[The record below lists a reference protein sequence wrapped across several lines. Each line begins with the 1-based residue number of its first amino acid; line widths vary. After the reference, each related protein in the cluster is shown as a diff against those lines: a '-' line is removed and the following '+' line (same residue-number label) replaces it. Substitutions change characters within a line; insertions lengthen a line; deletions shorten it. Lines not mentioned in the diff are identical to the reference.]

1 MRDHTVNGLTKRH
14 QEGEAQTEPG
24 GRLGLDRSVVT
35 RRTGLQFPS
44 RLSYP
49 IWERIGKQISLISD
63 SSAWWLGDWLIYGEK
78 EYADRYRMAIEQ
90 TSLDYQTLRN
100 YAWVARRYSIA
111 RRRDK
116 LSFAHHAE
124 VAALAEGEQDLW
136 LRRAEQFGWSRNRLR
151 RELRG
156 AGQPKPSQAVDT
168 AAASDEGKP
177 GKPGHKRGLTPVDVN
192 VQLASSREQLERWEL
207 AARLQ
212 NSDLV
217 NWMIQ
222 ALESI
227 AHEVI
232 RRESPADAPG
242 EVVSGPR

>member
-1 MRDHTVNGLTKRH
+1 MSDHPLNGLAKQHSDDDAAAETR
-14 QEGEAQTEPG
+14 Q
-24 GRLGLDRSVVT
+24 RLGLDRSVVT
-35 RRTGLQFPS
+35 RRTGLQFPN
-44 RLSYP
+44 RLSFP
-49 IWERIGKQISLISD
+49 IWERIGKQISLITD

-100 YAWVARRYSIA
+100 YAWVARRFSHA

-124 VAALAEGEQDLW
+124 VAALTPADQDLW
-136 LRRAEQFGWSRNRLR
+136 LRRAEHFGWSRNRLR

-156 AGQPKPSQAVDT
+156 SAGAVPAAESVVKAPKP
-168 AAASDEGKP
+168 
-177 GKPGHKRGLTPVDVN
+177 RGTGVN
-192 VQLASSREQLERWEL
+192 VQLTSSKEQLERWEL
-207 AARLQ
+207 AARMQ

-217 NWMIQ
+217 NWMVQ

-227 AHEVI
+227 AQEVI
-232 RRESPADAPG
+232 GNQDGDSEIMTASRS
-242 EVVSGPR
+242 